1 MDGLEERLGY
11 TFRNRKLLKQSLTHP
26 SLAAEIKGEPDDNQ
40 RLEFLGDAVL
50 QLVLTEYL
58 YEVLP
63 DDGEGRLTQLRASVV
78 SRGALAQCARRLELG
93 PCLRLGRGEDVNMG
107 RERDSNLADA
117 FEAVIGA
124 MHLDGGMEVSREVL
138 LRLMQE
144 TLEEARER
152 EDASNPKGKLQEAL
166 QAIDRE
172 SPVYRVVA
180 EDGPDHRKEFVT
192 EVVWRGKALAVGTGA
207 SKKIAETAAAE
218 KALADRA
225 WEK

>member
-1 MDGLEERLGY
+1 MDGLAERLGY
-11 TFRNRKLLKQSLTHP
+11 TFRNRNLLKQALTHP
-26 SLAAEIKGEPDDNQ
+26 SLAAEKKGEPDDNQ
-40 RLEFLGDAVL
+40 RVEFLGVSVL

-63 DDGEGRLTQLRASVV
+63 EDGEGRLTQLRASVV

-124 MHLDGGMEVSREVL
+124 MHLDGGMEASRRVL

-144 TLEEARER
+144 TLEEALKG
-152 EDASNPKGKLQEAL
+152 EDASNPKGRLQEAL

-180 EDGPDHRKEFVT
+180 EAGPDHRKEFVT
-192 EVVWRGKALAVGTGA
+192 EVVWRGKALASGTGA
-207 SKKIAETAAAE
+207 SKKSAETAAAE
-218 KALADRA
+218 QALADRA
-225 WEK
+225 WEE

>member
-78 SRGALAQCARRLELG
+78 SRGALAQCARRLEIG

-124 MHLDGGMEVSREVL
+124 MHLDGGMEASREVL

-144 TLEEARER
+144 TLEEALER

-180 EDGPDHRKEFVT
+180 EDGPDHLKEFVT